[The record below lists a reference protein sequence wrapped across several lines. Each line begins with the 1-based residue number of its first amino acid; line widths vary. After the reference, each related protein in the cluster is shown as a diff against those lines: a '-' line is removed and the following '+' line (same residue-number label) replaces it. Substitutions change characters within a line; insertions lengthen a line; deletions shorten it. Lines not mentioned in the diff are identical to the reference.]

1 MKKVALLGNP
11 NCGKTTLFNLLT
23 GGRQKVGN
31 WPGVT
36 VEKKFGFFSSA
47 LHDYELVDLPGVY
60 SLSEDFKALD
70 EKIAQEYLRNG
81 EIDLVINVIDASN
94 IERSLVLTQQLLEQ
108 GLPILIV
115 ANMLDVAAQQGL
127 IVNTRELSARL
138 GVPVIDMVAARRIGI
153 EELLLALNEEPNAE
167 AAVTLT
173 PKHSDQEEED
183 ALVRQYSKS
192 RQLIDGVVEVSLG
205 ADSVSERLDAIVLN
219 RWLGFP
225 LFLLMMY
232 LMFAIAV
239 NLGAVFI
246 DFFDILFAAVL
257 VDGSRWLLTSI
268 GAPAMLSTLLADG
281 LGGGITLVA
290 TFIPVIGFL
299 YLCLSFLEDS
309 GYLARAA
316 FVVDRLMASIGLPG
330 TAFVPL
336 IVGFGCNVPAVMATR
351 TLSRDGDRLMT
362 IAMAP
367 FMSCGARLTV
377 YALFA
382 AAFFPSNG
390 QNIVFGSNLC

>member
-1 MKKVALLGNP
+1 M
-11 NCGKTTLFNLLT
+11 
-23 GGRQKVGN
+23 
-31 WPGVT
+31 
-36 VEKKFGFFSSA
+36 
-47 LHDYELVDLPGVY
+47 
-60 SLSEDFKALD
+60 
-70 EKIAQEYLRNG
+70 RNG
-81 EIDLVINVIDASN
+81 EIDLVINVIDSSN

-138 GVPVIDMVAARRIGI
+138 GVPVIDMVAARRISI
-153 EELLLALNEEPNAE
+153 EALLLALNEAPNAE

-173 PKHSDQEEED
+173 PKYSDQEEED

-257 VDGSRWLLTSI
+257 VDGSRWLRTSI

-281 LGGGITLVA
+281 LGGRHNTRRHV
-290 TFIPVIGFL
+290 
-299 YLCLSFLEDS
+299 YS
-309 GYLARAA
+309 GYWL
-316 FVVDRLMASIGLPG
+316 SLP
-330 TAFVPL
+330 VPRSWR
-336 IVGFGCNVPAVMATR
+336 IRG
-351 TLSRDGDRLMT
+351 
-362 IAMAP
+362 I
-367 FMSCGARLTV
+367 
-377 YALFA
+377 
-382 AAFFPSNG
+382 
-390 QNIVFGSNLC
+390 